1 MNTMSRQLYSMSLP
15 TAEMK
20 AKAEVYYGDEICK
33 AKFTLLLSQIGFP
46 DGLLTL
52 EDIEEGGYVE
62 DIGFVWL
69 KRKKMMKEHK
79 FENIV
84 RKKMM
89 KKEHKFEN
97 IVVCY
102 DAVVTAYLEPNRI
115 KNLTGVKAKE
125 FLVWISLSEIYVNN
139 DNHDSAYKSK
149 LITFKTSMGL
159 SKSFPISAFE

>member
-1 MNTMSRQLYSMSLP
+1 MSLP

-52 EDIEEGGYVE
+52 EDVEEGGYVK

-69 KRKKMMKEHK
+69 K
-79 FENIV
+79 

-102 DAVVTAYLEPNRI
+102 DTVVTAYLEPNRI

-159 SKSFPISAFE
+159 SKSLPISAFE